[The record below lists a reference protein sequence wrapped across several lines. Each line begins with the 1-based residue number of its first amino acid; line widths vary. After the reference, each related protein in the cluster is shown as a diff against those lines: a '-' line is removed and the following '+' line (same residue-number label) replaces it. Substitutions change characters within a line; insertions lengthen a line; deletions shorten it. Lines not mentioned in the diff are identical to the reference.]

1 MSQVSSEPATSRDG
15 TRPILC
21 TTTDVP
27 VFTFGNPCLELEIF
41 IMKRLDLSLGIEM
54 ISDEP
59 HMSIIYMLDMS
70 GFTYEKN
77 AAEQRR
83 SD

>member
-1 MSQVSSEPATSRDG
+1 
-15 TRPILC
+15 
-21 TTTDVP
+21 
-27 VFTFGNPCLELEIF
+27 
-41 IMKRLDLSLGIEM
+41 
-54 ISDEP
+54 
-59 HMSIIYMLDMS
+59 MSIIYMLDMS